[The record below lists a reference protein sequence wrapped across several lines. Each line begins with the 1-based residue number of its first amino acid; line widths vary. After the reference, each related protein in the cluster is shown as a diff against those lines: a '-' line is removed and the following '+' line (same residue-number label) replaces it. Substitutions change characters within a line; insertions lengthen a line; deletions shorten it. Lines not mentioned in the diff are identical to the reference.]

1 VRRYLVVA
9 NRTLGGEHLVEK
21 VRECMAAG
29 PCRFHVVVPAT
40 DAGGFAMQT
49 EAAAHRA
56 AEQRLEAA
64 LASFREAGADVTG
77 KIGDARPMEAIRDAL
92 LAETFDEIIVST
104 LPPGPSAW
112 IRQDLPHRVKKYFAL
127 PVSHV
132 VARREPSPA

>member
-1 VRRYLVVA
+1 MRRYLVVA
-9 NRTLGGEHLVEK
+9 NRTVGGEHLVEK

-49 EAAAHRA
+49 EALAHRA

-64 LASFREAGADVTG
+64 LAKFRALGADVSG

-92 LAETFDEIIVST
+92 LTESFDEILLST
-104 LPPGPSAW
+104 LPSGPSAW
-112 IRQDLPHRVKKYFAL
+112 IRQDLPHRVQKAFPL
-127 PVSHV
+127 PVTHL
-132 VARREPSPA
+132 VASREATPA